1 LQVPER
7 ILLRGSFFPVV
18 SGACFLPGVG
28 IREDLRKLARDFG
41 LQCRGEVELTL
52 LAVEALGRPDL
63 KQSGLK
69 KLAFEVLR
77 KEWTKSKKV
86 SMSNWELDLED
97 KQISYA
103 AADAWVSFAVH
114 QALRKRRR
122 GRGKRGGQ
130 EAEEA
135 GQGKSGRDQQHPER
149 AGNNAVTRGEETLEA
164 EFARVAE
171 KRQVDVNP
179 HAAFLKERRKLAGRD
194 RPSGVNGA
202 SALAS
207 VAELSGAVGV
217 DLRYKLQQGRESGL
231 AGDLQDVLLQRRLAG
246 NMGYSVK
253 GHVRQRLGGLHA
265 DVLLDDDT
273 VGDHADGDDRTPLS
287 DVSESRTH
295 HAGDL
300 NGIDAG
306 DSNGIHEHATTVK
319 VAKVVMTKAQLARR
333 KKKERH
339 RKYGGKKSASA
350 R

>member
-1 LQVPER
+1 VR
-7 ILLRGSFFPVV
+7 VSFFPVV
-18 SGACFLPGVG
+18 SSMYSLPGVG

-41 LQCRGEVELTL
+41 LQCSGEVELTL

-69 KLAFEVLR
+69 KLALEVLR
-77 KEWTKSKKV
+77 KEWTKSKNV

-122 GRGKRGGQ
+122 GRGRREGQ
-130 EAEEA
+130 GAEEA
-135 GQGKSGRDQQHPER
+135 GQGKRGQDQHHPER
-149 AGNNAVTRGEETLEA
+149 AGNNAVTRAEETLEA

-171 KRQVDVNP
+171 KRQVDINP

-194 RPSGVNGA
+194 RASGVSGA
-202 SALAS
+202 SAS
-207 VAELSGAVGV
+207 VSGAELSGAVGV
-217 DLRYKLQQGRESGL
+217 DFRYKLQQGRDNGL
-231 AGDLQDVLLQRRLAG
+231 AGDLQDVLLQKRLAG
-246 NMGYSVK
+246 NMGYGAK

-265 DVLLDDDT
+265 DVLLDDDI
-273 VGDHADGDDRTPLS
+273 VGDHTDGDDRTPLS
-287 DVSESRTH
+287 DVPESRSYDT
-295 HAGDL
+295 GDL

-306 DSNGIHEHATTVK
+306 EPNGFHEHATAVK